1 MVYSDILAL
10 KFYADM
16 DDRHSINE
24 DQIAH
29 DKHDRPKSDDII
41 AKVEELGQR
50 SAPPA
55 ATAEQEVQSA
65 WLLW

>member
-1 MVYSDILAL
+1 
-10 KFYADM
+10 M

-55 ATAEQEVQSA
+55 ATAEQEGTVCMVAMVADVLTS
-65 WLLW
+65 L